1 MPPPTISWS
10 TLPTR
15 LASSSSLVL
24 TLLPATMASSG
35 GRCVQRL
42 RQRVQLGH
50 QQRAAGGDRGEAD
63 DTVGGRLRAV
73 RGAEGIH
80 HEHIAQGGIL
90 LRKGFIVLALADVHA
105 AVFQQHQL
113 ARLHVD
119 TVDPVT
125 HQRNL
130 PAKQRGQPLRDR
142 RQRVGL
148 APHAFLRAPQ
158 VRGDHHRRALLQRAL
173 ERRQRS
179 GDALFGG
186 DAAILDR
193 HVQILA
199 DQHAL
204 AGEVEVGH
212 ADDGHGQ
219 LFGSGTG
226 CRSTADDHCIGCGW
240 WRGRCLRQAEAQSD
254 SDSKALALRVAGWPG
269 WCGLAGTP

>member
-1 MPPPTISWS
+1 M
-10 TLPTR
+10 
-15 LASSSSLVL
+15 
-24 TLLPATMASSG
+24 
-35 GRCVQRL
+35 GRG
-42 RQRVQLGH
+42 LG
-50 QQRAAGGDRGEAD
+50 
-63 DTVGGRLRAV
+63 AV
-73 RGAEGIH
+73 RGAERVH
-80 HEHIAQGGIL
+80 HEHVAQRGVL
-90 LRKGFIVLALADVHA
+90 LRQGLVILALAHVHA

-119 TVDPVT
+119 TVDPVA
-125 HQRNL
+125 HQRHFAAEQL
-130 PAKQRGQPLRDR
+130 GQACGDR
-142 RQRVGL
+142 RQRIGL

-226 CRSTADDHCIGCGW
+226 CRATADGHCIGCGW
-240 WRGRCLRQAEAQSD
+240 
-254 SDSKALALRVAGWPG
+254 
-269 WCGLAGTP
+269 